1 MRVNKS
7 KISGRMQGQHTQ
19 KNQSNFYTTAKKNP
33 QHFNAIKRT
42 ELFNKYN
49 KEVQDLYSE
58 SH

>member
-1 MRVNKS
+1 
-7 KISGRMQGQHTQ
+7 MQGQHTQ